1 MMRFFHY
8 RLIVVLINEI
18 HVFYF
23 PTSSTSEASTPS
35 PKHLSTV
42 TTSLNPRGLCEVCS
56 SVDSQLMVYPA
67 RQRGAVLLKDLVC
80 LDQEREERGG
90 QGASE
95 SVCTTHSHDLTALAL
110 SPRGNMVATASTK
123 GTIIRVHSTSSRD
136 LVAEFRRGSDS
147 ANINCL
153 CFSLDSEYMLCSSDK
168 ATVHI
173 FSIKDQ
179 TLNKKLSLH
188 SCSLPAVGILSRAVS
203 SYTES
208 QWGLAQFSLA
218 KEGQCV
224 CAFSGSRSV
233 VALCADGSC
242 HKYTFTTD
250 GNCSRD
256 AYNMFLDMFDD
267 QM

>member
-1 MMRFFHY
+1 MKSYDCMFFHY

-42 TTSLNPRGLCEVCS
+42 TTSLNPRGLCE
-56 SVDSQLMVYPA
+56 
-67 RQRGAVLLKDLVC
+67 DLVC

-90 QGASE
+90 QGGSE
-95 SVCTTHSHDLTALAL
+95 SVCTTHSHDLTAIAL

-136 LVAEFRRGSDS
+136 LVAEFRRGTDS

-179 TLNKKLSLH
+179 TLNKKL
-188 SCSLPAVGILSRAVS
+188 SLPAVGILSRAVS

-256 AYNMFLDMFDD
+256 AFNMFLDMFDD
-267 QM
+267 HM

>member
-1 MMRFFHY
+1 
-8 RLIVVLINEI
+8 
-18 HVFYF
+18 
-23 PTSSTSEASTPS
+23 
-35 PKHLSTV
+35 
-42 TTSLNPRGLCEVCS
+42 
-56 SVDSQLMVYPA
+56 
-67 RQRGAVLLKDLVC
+67 
-80 LDQEREERGG
+80 
-90 QGASE
+90 
-95 SVCTTHSHDLTALAL
+95 
-110 SPRGNMVATASTK
+110 
-123 GTIIRVHSTSSRD
+123 
-136 LVAEFRRGSDS
+136 
-147 ANINCL
+147 
-153 CFSLDSEYMLCSSDK
+153 MLCSSDK

-179 TLNKKLSLH
+179 TLNKKL
-188 SCSLPAVGILSRAVS
+188 SLPAVGILSRAVS

-256 AYNMFLDMFDD
+256 AFNMFLDMFDD
-267 QM
+267 QINEPSFLSSSRQNYR